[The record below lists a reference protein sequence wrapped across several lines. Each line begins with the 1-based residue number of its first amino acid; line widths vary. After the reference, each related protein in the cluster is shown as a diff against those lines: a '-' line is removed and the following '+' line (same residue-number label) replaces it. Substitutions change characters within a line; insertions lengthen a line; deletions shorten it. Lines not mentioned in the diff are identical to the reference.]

1 MSVRDELLK
10 EISKQRE
17 TNSKKKK
24 FEGNFLDYVDL
35 VKKNPQTVKTAHKR
49 LHEAIND
56 HGMEKMPDPD
66 PRKKCFGGK
75 VIIYFR
81 DGSILEEEKGVA
93 DAHPNGLRPFKRSNY
108 IEKFKTLTDGLIT
121 KKESL
126 KFLKLVQNLKSL
138 KNKDLINLNC
148 GIKSKKFSKNKK
160 NFIF

>member
-1 MSVRDELLK
+1 M
-10 EISKQRE
+10 
-17 TNSKKKK
+17 
-24 FEGNFLDYVDL
+24 
-35 VKKNPQTVKTAHKR
+35 
-49 LHEAIND
+49 
-56 HGMEKMPDPD
+56 
-66 PRKKCFGGK
+66 
-75 VIIYFR
+75 IIYFR

-148 GIKSKKFSKNKK
+148 EVKSKKFSKNKK
-160 NFIF
+160 KFIF